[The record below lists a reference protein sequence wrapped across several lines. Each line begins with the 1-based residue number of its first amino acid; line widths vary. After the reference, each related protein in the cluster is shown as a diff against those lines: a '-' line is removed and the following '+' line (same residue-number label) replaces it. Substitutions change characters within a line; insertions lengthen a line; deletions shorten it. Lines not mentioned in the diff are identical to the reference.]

1 MNTLSC
7 PLFVSLLCV
16 LHVPTICALSFI
28 PNYRFHTCVVA
39 TNARQRN
46 PRTPTLLSMK
56 IRVGLVGLPNV
67 GKSTLFNALAQKS
80 IAEAKNFPF
89 CTIEPN
95 LTLIPIPDPYLSSIA
110 SIAKSKKSL
119 YAKMDLIDVAGLV
132 KGASRGE
139 GLGNRFLATVRECDL
154 IIHVVRNYVDED
166 VIHVDG
172 RVDPVSD
179 AEVVNL
185 ELLLADLA
193 HVERRLERN
202 SRNCDGEERMV
213 LEKVFKGLQE
223 GIPARTIGLSEKEA
237 FSIKSMGLLTLKPVI
252 YAFNVDDVDFTL
264 NKEESMKQAKDIMS
278 RIQYCDLAK
287 DTYTLVS
294 AKLESELSSLSID
307 ERNEYLESLGV
318 MTEDVDDNSISISSS
333 TCAPTLIHTP
343 INSYNQ
349 MMSYTVLPL
358 LVKDLLHLS
367 LVYTGPGVPPERS
380 QTTKTHIFQ
389 AGSMTASGLAGKLH
403 GEIQRGFIR
412 AEVMN
417 AHEFIGHGYDTYSA
431 AKDDGNVRV
440 EGRDYVIQGDD
451 IVLIKWK

>member
-1 MNTLSC
+1 
-7 PLFVSLLCV
+7 
-16 LHVPTICALSFI
+16 
-28 PNYRFHTCVVA
+28 
-39 TNARQRN
+39 
-46 PRTPTLLSMK
+46 MK

-95 LTLIPIPDPYLSSIA
+95 VTPIPIPDPYLSSIA
-110 SIAKSKKSL
+110 SIAKSKKYL
-119 YAKMDLIDVAGLV
+119 FAKMDLIDVAGLV

-154 IIHVVRNYVDED
+154 IIHVVRNYLDEN

-193 HVERRLERN
+193 HVERRLERITRD
-202 SRNCDGEERMV
+202 SDEEERMV
-213 LEKVFKGLQE
+213 LEKVFEGLQD

-264 NKEESMKQAKDIMS
+264 NKEESMEQAKDIMA

-294 AKLESELSSLSID
+294 AKLESELSSLSSD

-318 MTEDVDDNSISISSS
+318 KMIEDVDSS
-333 TCAPTLIHTP
+333 T
-343 INSYNQ
+343 SYNEI
-349 MMSYTVLPL
+349 MSYNVLPL

-380 QTTKTHIFQ
+380 QTTKTHLFQ
-389 AGSMTASGLAGKLH
+389 GGSMSASDLAGKLH

-417 AHEFIGHGYDTYSA
+417 AHEFISHGYDTYNA

>member
-1 MNTLSC
+1 M
-7 PLFVSLLCV
+7 
-16 LHVPTICALSFI
+16 
-28 PNYRFHTCVVA
+28 
-39 TNARQRN
+39 
-46 PRTPTLLSMK
+46 
-56 IRVGLVGLPNV
+56 
-67 GKSTLFNALAQKS
+67 
-80 IAEAKNFPF
+80 
-89 CTIEPN
+89 
-95 LTLIPIPDPYLSSIA
+95 
-110 SIAKSKKSL
+110 
-119 YAKMDLIDVAGLV
+119 AGLV

-213 LEKVFKGLQE
+213 LEKIFKGLQD

-264 NKEESMKQAKDIMS
+264 NKEESMEQAKDIMN

-294 AKLESELSSLSID
+294 AKLESELSSLSSD

-318 MTEDVDDNSISISSS
+318 EMTEDVDDSSSNRSSSS
-333 TCAPTLIHTP
+333 TCTPTLVRTP
-343 INSYNQ
+343 ITSYNQ
-349 MMSYTVLPL
+349 MMSYNVLPL

-380 QTTKTHIFQ
+380 QTTKTHLFQ
-389 AGSMTASGLAGKLH
+389 AGSMTASDLAGKLH